1 MPDECRMN
9 EFGKVK
15 KKWFFAARGAGGGR
29 SVLVDFAVKSGG
41 FRVKIHAF
49 LMKIHAF
56 FTIFGDFFVIFHDF
70 S

>member
-1 MPDECRMN
+1 MN

-49 LMKIHAF
+49 

>member
-1 MPDECRMN
+1 MN